1 MHQRAQSVPH
11 NRVPLARLSFR
22 AENSNL
28 EFPDNGP
35 AAKVAETIEPLS
47 EPPTPTTCS
56 ANPCAAAHRSE
67 VASNIWKHLPGR
79 TCTGTGLDS
88 AERQV
93 QPVQVCGAA
102 EDDDTSCRRQNRAI
116 GKTRACLGFVWFR
129 RELPLTTCTCL
140 GRAPWR
146 ARRLAHPPPPDLAC
160 LVTYTI
166 SPYHRSSRRSSPQQH
181 PDWIY
186 STFTPTL
193 QGQRSPYAN
202 NLNRSAIGEEF
213 HLHSNTSPTWYR
225 LGREPPLPP
234 IASRPT

>member
-102 EDDDTSCRRQNRAI
+102 EDQSHWEDA
-116 GKTRACLGFVWFR
+116 G
-129 RELPLTTCTCL
+129 LPGL
-140 GRAPWR
+140 
-146 ARRLAHPPPPDLAC
+146 C
-160 LVTYTI
+160 LVPPRVATDHLHLPGSCTLAGAALGPPTANRPDSHRATRPCLLGYL
-166 SPYHRSSRRSSPQQH
+166 YHLPVSSQL
-181 PDWIY
+181 
-186 STFTPTL
+186 PTL
-193 QGQRSPYAN
+193 IPATTSRLDILDVHPNPPG
-202 NLNRSAIGEEF
+202 SAIS
-213 HLHSNTSPTWYR
+213 LR
-225 LGREPPLPP
+225 
-234 IASRPT
+234 